1 MNSTSYSIPIGTVI
15 YNTFP
20 TYSELNQLRS
30 DVIEGMMIFFR
41 MLGLCSMRQINAAIG
56 NPEDDY
62 RVKWMLTHA
71 GVADVVDE
79 SQAIENRQ
87 ITEELQRSVLGDD
100 DHTYI
105 IEVTEIAAMLQKI
118 GYTRNCKKALQDLLR
133 IKQNERL
140 GKPMSAKP
148 KSAKP
153 KVTRSPKTPVEPA
166 PVKPVIMSDVEP
178 ATEPDSVPE
187 AELVATV
194 DAAPENKPTIVSKVA
209 PEPEPATTPKFE
221 ELKDRLEQQ
230 VLEIKENCPLQP
242 IKSFL
247 EAKHTEG
254 YFTKLL
260 DYFPNVTA
268 CDISSYLFDGQIGK
282 ASVLIALREAGVSR
296 GKGFKPSPDS
306 LIERC
311 GFVAW
316 TGSNWRN
323 YFKCAAKPKTE
334 PVIISVKPKPEPPKK
349 PNPPIKST
357 KHTVDESAKDKPKT
371 AKPAAKPST
380 QPLAEANITISG
392 SVAKILYTLSQIEAG
407 GEVNLVEFHVKK

>member
-1 MNSTSYSIPIGTVI
+1 MNSTSYSIAIGTVI

-62 RVKWMLTHA
+62 RIKWMLTHA

-118 GYTRNCKKALQDLLR
+118 GYTRNSKKALQDLLR

-148 KSAKP
+148 KSTKP
-153 KVTRSPKTPVEPA
+153 KTTRSPRISAEPA
-166 PVKPVIMSDVEP
+166 PVKPVDATVSEP
-178 ATEPDSVPE
+178 VSSPEVVPE
-187 AELVATV
+187 AELVATF
-194 DAAPENKPTIVSKVA
+194 DTTPEAKPAIVAKVA
-209 PEPEPATTPKFE
+209 SEPEPATTPKLE

-242 IKSFL
+242 IKGFH
-247 EAKHTEG
+247 EAKRAEG
-254 YFTKLL
+254 YFKQLL
-260 DYFPNVTA
+260 DYFPNISA
-268 CDISSYLFDGQIGK
+268 CDISTYLFNGQIGK
-282 ASVLIALREAGVSR
+282 ASVLIALREAGLSR
-296 GKGFKPSPDS
+296 GRGFKANEDS

-316 TGSNWRN
+316 TGANWRD
-323 YFKCAAKPKTE
+323 YYKYAAKPKTE
-334 PVIISVKPKPEPPKK
+334 PVIISVKPKPEPPK
-349 PNPPIKST
+349 NPKSTVKST
-357 KHTVDESAKDKPKT
+357 KNTVDKSAKDKSKS
-371 AKPAAKPST
+371 KAATKSSS
-380 QPLAEANITISG
+380 QPLAQANITISG
-392 SVAKILYTLSQIEAG
+392 TVAKILFTLSQIEIG